1 MKQKNEIIGQ
11 HLNKYKCC
19 LNKNYKLVYCGDVVC
34 ISTFWTMNYYCYWY
48 LKVRVKFYLFS
59 MIFFFFNELVMSE
72 VSTADVNLAAFSTH
86 LATISV
92 GKQSLVGVMIK
103 K

>member
-1 MKQKNEIIGQ
+1 
-11 HLNKYKCC
+11 
-19 LNKNYKLVYCGDVVC
+19 
-34 ISTFWTMNYYCYWY
+34 
-48 LKVRVKFYLFS
+48 